1 MSAVAAA
8 ISVAISHSSRR
19 SSARRITKSP
29 PPQRR
34 GRECRPPAV
43 LLVVVVASRSSVG
56 LDVELL
62 VEEIEHLLADAA
74 LGPLVGRLHRL
85 LPGGALLVGQVVQG
99 GLARL
104 LDLLER
110 VLVLLLRDRVGVV
123 GRLVHRLLELLAYIG
138 RQAVPELR
146 VDDD

>member
-43 LLVVVVASRSSVG
+43 LLVVVASRSSVG

-62 VEEIEHLLADAA
+62 VEEIEHLLTDAA
-74 LGPLVGRLHRL
+74 LGPLVGRRHRL
-85 LPGGALLVGQVVQG
+85 LPGGALLGGKRVQRR
-99 GLARL
+99 LARL
-104 LDLLER
+104 LDLGER
-110 VLVLLLRDRVGVV
+110 VLIVLL
-123 GRLVHRLLELLAYIG
+123 
-138 RQAVPELR
+138 
-146 VDDD
+146 